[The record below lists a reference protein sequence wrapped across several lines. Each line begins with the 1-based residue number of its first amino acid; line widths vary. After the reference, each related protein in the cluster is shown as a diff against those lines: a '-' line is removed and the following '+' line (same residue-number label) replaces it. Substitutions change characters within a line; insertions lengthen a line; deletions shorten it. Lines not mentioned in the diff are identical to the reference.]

1 MKIKFCKETRQ
12 SLLDLNESKKVSI
25 EGNILKLIDTEGDPV
40 LDEYVKYSIKR
51 QKELQKKRLEI
62 TKKVQ
67 NQNKE
72 LSITKA
78 EIERV
83 NEELKEALESSEESK
98 QNALHDL
105 DVLQKK
111 SQFEL
116 ISVIVKIALVI
127 IIGVGISTTILY
139 VFSIIY
145 NKETQL
151 IGNTWS
157 NMLGILLTNAFS
169 IIGTIMGVKYASEKS
184 STGSNQDT

>member
-12 SLLDLNESKKVSI
+12 SLLDLSESKKVSI

-72 LSITKA
+72 LSIAKA

-116 ISVIVKIALVI
+116 ISVIVRIALVI